1 MRYLP
6 LAFILS
12 CLLFLIFSCESNPNA
27 GSSTK
32 DKNRFDTDSLYTVG
46 SISFQLDRGFH
57 LISQRSDLETIGFAD
72 GFEEPF
78 LGTYVTKNIFSW
90 LDQNAI
96 ILYKSLG
103 KEKCDLIILI
113 DQKQPLL
120 FDRKLTP
127 EFTKNF
133 KQSLAE
139 TYQQEPFFIEEDY
152 ADNYKN
158 HYYKTKFSVTLE
170 DQTPTI
176 ITNYIITNDKSYYGM
191 LVTNFGGHSN
201 DYEDLMAALE
211 LN

>member
-6 LAFILS
+6 FTLIIS
-12 CLLFLIFSCESNPNA
+12 CLLYFTFSCESNPNA
-27 GSSTK
+27 GSSAK
-32 DKNRFDTDSLYTVG
+32 EKNRFDTDSLFTVG
-46 SISFQLDRGFH
+46 DISFQLDRTFH

-72 GFEEPF
+72 SFEDPF
-78 LGTYVTKNIFSW
+78 LGTYVTKNIYSW

-96 ILYKSLG
+96 VLYKSLG
-103 KEKCDLIILI
+103 KDKCDLIILI

-133 KQSLAE
+133 KQSLID
-139 TYQQEPFFIEEDY
+139 TYEQEPFFIEEDY

-158 HYYKTKFSVTLE
+158 HYYKTKFSVMLDTRI
-170 DQTPTI
+170 PTI

-201 DYEDLMAALE
+201 DYEDFMAALE